1 MIEVVSHIFMWVSG
15 LVLGYILWAPD
26 SAFKRSFVDG
36 MSLGFLWKKR
46 Q

>member
-1 MIEVVSHIFMWVSG
+1 MFDVLTHSLMWVSG
-15 LVLGYILWAPD
+15 LVIGYIIWAPD

-36 MSLGFLWKKR
+36 MSLSFLWKKR